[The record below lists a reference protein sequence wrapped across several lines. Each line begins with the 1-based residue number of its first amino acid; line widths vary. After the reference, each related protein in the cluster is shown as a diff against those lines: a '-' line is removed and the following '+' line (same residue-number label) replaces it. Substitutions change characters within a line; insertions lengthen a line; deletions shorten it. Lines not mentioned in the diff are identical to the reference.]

1 MGNCLSQPDPP
12 TTSAHPHKSDVL
24 VASSNSDPNENLA
37 ATRWNTPSTFFLKS
51 PGHNTLLHTIITVS
65 EKAGSNIGCKPGI
78 NPRTGRGIR
87 KRGIKTGSDGR
98 AFNWK
103 RTMGRGFPTLQRRR
117 DWCRRRS
124 SGERG
129 VNRVENFAKEGWE
142 VVMVVPLRS
151 SSIRGLMSMDGEAR
165 KLEMIRAADSGIW
178 SVGVY
183 RRIALQSPNGDART
197 GSLKEW
203 T

>member
-37 ATRWNTPSTFFLKS
+37 ATRWNTPSTFLLKS

-78 NPRTGRGIR
+78 NPRTGRG
-87 KRGIKTGSDGR
+87 KRSEKCRNSRGREGSGCRLPQNILSAGNRRYSAGFGGPEAGVKTGSDGR

-103 RTMGRGFPTLQRRR
+103 RIV
-117 DWCRRRS
+117 RS
-124 SGERG
+124 GPEDTSDG
-129 VNRVENFAKEGWE
+129 AKG
-142 VVMVVPLRS
+142 
-151 SSIRGLMSMDGEAR
+151 G
-165 KLEMIRAADSGIW
+165 
-178 SVGVY
+178 
-183 RRIALQSPNGDART
+183 Q
-197 GSLKEW
+197 
-203 T
+203 